1 MNRYN
6 ITIVAIIPTY
16 LIHVSTRLRLSIG
29 LSTEFESPTVFKT
42 SKALRCALYE
52 FQKDNVND
60 IVSGKPQIVSAP
72 KVIENITLKICFVRP
87 I

>member
-16 LIHVSTRLRLSIG
+16 LIHVSARLRLSIG

-60 IVSGKPQIVSAP
+60 IVSGKPQIFLRAESNR
-72 KVIENITLKICFVRP
+72 KHYSQNMLC
-87 I
+87 